1 MKFKFLIKKISKM
14 SRLVYNCYILLFI
27 LSSCSDFKGKKTKI
41 EIIDNDRHYYPILTG
56 QDLDVVYKFKN
67 TGDVPL
73 LLTDIITSCGCLVVN
88 KITTK
93 NVPPGEEG
101 VISLKFN
108 SSKNIGYAKHY
119 IELYGNFATTDK
131 EELIF
136 DVNVV
141 PNALY
146 TKDYEELHKEAKDKN
161 GNIKDMVDGKEN
173 NLGYYLK
180 LN

>member
-1 MKFKFLIKKISKM
+1 MSKF
-14 SRLVYNCYILLFI
+14 VYSCFIIILLFT
-27 LSSCSDFKGKKTKI
+27 SCDDFKDKKTTI
-41 EIIDNDRHYYPILTG
+41 EIIDNERHYYPILTG
-56 QDLDVVYKFKN
+56 QHLDVVFKFKN

-101 VISLKFN
+101 VISMTFN
-108 SSKNIGYAKHY
+108 SNKNIGYVKHW
-119 IELYGNFATTDK
+119 IELYGNFASSLK

-146 TKDYEELHKEAKDKN
+146 TKDYEELFQEEKAKE
-161 GNIKDMVDGKEN
+161 GGVKDMVDGKEN
-173 NLGYYLK
+173 NLGYYLD
-180 LN
+180 LD